1 MIKIFKSK
9 DTEWIKEDI
18 DVKPDVMTVWLKY
31 EIKDDDY
38 KERYFQVTVRT
49 KQMYLE
55 KEQLDKIVSHINRK
69 HKGLHF
75 VKLRIADEQLDLIF
89 RG

>member
-1 MIKIFKSK
+1 MVEIFKSK

-18 DVKPDVMTVWLKY
+18 DVKPDILTVWLKY

-49 KQMYLE
+49 RQMYLE
-55 KEQLDKIVSHINRK
+55 REQLDRIISRITRK
-69 HKGLHF
+69 HSGLHF
-75 VKLRIADEQLDLIF
+75 VKLHIADEQLDLIF

>member
-1 MIKIFKSK
+1 MVEIFKSK
-9 DTEWIKEDI
+9 DTEWVKEDI
-18 DVKPDVMTVWLKY
+18 DVKPDILTVWLKY

-38 KERYFQVTVRT
+38 KERHFQVTVRT

-55 KEQLDKIVSHINRK
+55 REQLDRIISCITRK
-69 HKGLHF
+69 HSGLHF
-75 VKLRIADEQLDLIF
+75 VKLHVADEQLDLIF